1 MVNVL
6 LSVASASNVAFFW
19 IFPFLPISRR
29 EMTVVLLIIVLFV
42 MLTVETGTSFIHL
55 VHLLFQLLILLGESV
70 DNRNEGLHL
79 SFQGVRGVFGLL
91 ANGSHWSRLLFVS
104 EMAIWLITRSHI
116 WHQLMMQ
123 KKISMS
129 WLSTCMPI
137 KYLKNKRVKNLQR
150 ALIGCQPK
158 TLRRLSQW

>member
-29 EMTVVLLIIVLFV
+29 EITVVLLIIVLFV

-55 VHLLFQLLILLGESV
+55 VHLLFQLLTLLGESV

-91 ANGSHWSRLLFVS
+91 ANGSH
-104 EMAIWLITRSHI
+104 
-116 WHQLMMQ
+116 
-123 KKISMS
+123 
-129 WLSTCMPI
+129 
-137 KYLKNKRVKNLQR
+137 
-150 ALIGCQPK
+150 
-158 TLRRLSQW
+158 